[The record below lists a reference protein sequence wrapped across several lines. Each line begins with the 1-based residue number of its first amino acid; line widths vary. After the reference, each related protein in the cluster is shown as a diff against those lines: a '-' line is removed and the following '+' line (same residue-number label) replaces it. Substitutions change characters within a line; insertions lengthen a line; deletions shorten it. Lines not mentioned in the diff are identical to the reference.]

1 MIIGHTFQ
9 PVCQQKNS
17 NFPQKKRSTFFVF
30 PSKMPFLNLMT
41 LCYLFFLL
49 FLLAIMCTYLG
60 NYNGIN
66 QIGKILSFITL
77 YIYISFLF
85 KDSLI
90 NKFILFLV
98 CYLTIGISESLSIV
112 FFQLFNPSFSLNNIY
127 TSNTYLVIII
137 LTQFFAYFF
146 WRNKFGWG

>member
-1 MIIGHTFQ
+1 MMIFLSDILTVIFITHFFNQ
-9 PVCQQKNS
+9 
-17 NFPQKKRSTFFVF
+17 FIAKR
-30 PSKMPFLNLMT
+30 KMSYYM
-41 LCYLFFLL
+41 FFLL
-49 FLLAIMCTYLG
+49 FLLAIMCTFLG

-90 NKFILFLV
+90 NKFVLFLV

-112 FFQLFNPSFSLNNIY
+112 FFS
-127 TSNTYLVIII
+127 II
-137 LTQFFAYFF
+137 
-146 WRNKFGWG
+146 